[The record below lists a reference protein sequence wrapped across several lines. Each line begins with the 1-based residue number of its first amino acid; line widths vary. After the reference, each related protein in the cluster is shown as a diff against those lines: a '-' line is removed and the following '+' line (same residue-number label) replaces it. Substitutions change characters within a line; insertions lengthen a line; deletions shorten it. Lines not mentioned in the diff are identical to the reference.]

1 MANSANVKQSLKKGV
16 VRTTREVAS
25 FGDKSNN
32 FKSYEET
39 FINGNQ
45 KIVSDNITKEVIKTN
60 KVNIIKANNII
71 ETDGNDSNWT
81 NELNEGAYGSRIRII
96 GNPEV
101 INKGL
106 HKDAE
111 TLKNEIIAA
120 RSGFNDNRN
129 ELNFNIL
136 DGFMSMPTEVLNAIT
151 SIPEDVADGDD
162 MPLSSGGTNLFM
174 DMAMDV
180 ANEIGNYM
188 KKFSKITASSLLEKA
203 KLAAKNN
210 IEKQTKQ
217 ISEIAKLPESIN
229 KEKLKKAIEE
239 GNISTLLSDPSN
251 EKKDKKSFYNKDE
264 YEAKVAEL
272 TPQII
277 ELEKQCC

>member
-25 FGDKSNN
+25 FGDNSNN

-45 KIVSDNITKEVIKTN
+45 KIVSDNITKEAIQTD
-60 KVNIIKANNII
+60 KVSIIKANNIS
-71 ETDGNDSNWT
+71 ETTGNDSSWT
-81 NELNEGAYGSRIRII
+81 NELNEGAYGSRMRII

-120 RSGFNDNRN
+120 RSGFNDDRN
-129 ELNFNIL
+129 ELNFNVL

-162 MPLSSGGTNLFM
+162 MPLSSGGANLFM

>member
-1 MANSANVKQSLKKGV
+1 MANSANVKQSLKKGA

-45 KIVSDNITKEVIKTN
+45 KIVSDNITKEVIQTD
-60 KVNIIKANNII
+60 KVSIVKANNII

-81 NELNEGAYGSRIRII
+81 NELNEGAYGSRMRII

-120 RSGFNDNRN
+120 RSGFNDDRN

-162 MPLSSGGTNLFM
+162 MPLSSGGTNLFI

>member
-1 MANSANVKQSLKKGV
+1 MANSANVKQSLKKGA

-25 FGDKSNN
+25 FGDNSNN

-45 KIVSDNITKEVIKTN
+45 KIVSDNITKEVIQTD
-60 KVNIIKANNII
+60 KVSIIKANNII

-81 NELNEGAYGSRIRII
+81 NELNEGAYGSRMRII

-120 RSGFNDNRN
+120 RSGFNDDRN

-162 MPLSSGGTNLFM
+162 MPLSSGGTNLFI